1 MSDTDLAGQVAGLR
15 REVEQLTSLIRT
27 VAHGLGEDTDAL
39 GRGLLALTERLD
51 DIDPAPPQPAPAA
64 AGGSG
69 DGQGSAPKPQAWV
82 DYASATDWR
91 ELAQWVDWLHT
102 TYDLRPN
109 MGVPTCWPAHRGV
122 TEELAALWAAWRQA
136 ATEARP
142 SVVDADGVERLGP
155 QADSS
160 SLLYFHDRWLAS
172 LLARLAAVYRIG
184 DCRQSHNNFR
194 AAPTTNANLL
204 IEASGEALKAP

>member
-15 REVEQLTSLIRT
+15 REVEQLSSLIRT
-27 VAHGLGEDTDAL
+27 VAHGVGEDTDAL

-51 DIDPAPPQPAPAA
+51 DMDPAAPQPVPAA
-64 AGGSG
+64 AGSG
-69 DGQGSAPKPQAWV
+69 GKDSGPKPQAWV
-82 DYASATDWR
+82 DYASEKDWH
-91 ELAQWVDWLHT
+91 ELAKWVDWLHI

-109 MGVPTCWPAHRGV
+109 MRVPTCWPAHRGV
-122 TEELAALWAAWRQA
+122 AEELAALWAAWRQA

-142 SVVDADGVERLGP
+142 SVVDADGVEQPGP

-160 SLLYFHDRWLAS
+160 SLLYFHDRWLAP
-172 LLARLAAVYRIG
+172 LLARLMAVYRIG

-194 AAPTTNANLL
+194 TAPTTDIELL
-204 IEASGEALKAP
+204 SKATTSSS